1 MKNQGLNET
10 VVSSSRIPRISGNLS
25 IHKFSRSDCF
35 QNSPLKSSSTRLSL
49 NIHLLNSTKPRA
61 PSFVITSKNNSL
73 CSSQK
78 SSKERLDIK
87 EPLKTVKSTIKKFE
101 LNNRSVNQSF
111 FKFPRNRWEEI
122 KIPISPNEALNK
134 FSDSIPSWEHE
145 ELKGYPEIYYIGKNF
160 KPKEP
165 EFDDE
170 DGDYKILIKDH
181 IAFRFEIVGII
192 GKGSFG
198 QVVEVFDHKEK
209 KSIAMK
215 IIKNKSKFNSQA
227 KVEVE
232 ILEFIKNFDLE
243 KTSNIIEI
251 QGSFIFRKHM
261 VKHK

>member
-1 MKNQGLNET
+1 M
-10 VVSSSRIPRISGNLS
+10 
-25 IHKFSRSDCF
+25 
-35 QNSPLKSSSTRLSL
+35 
-49 NIHLLNSTKPRA
+49 
-61 PSFVITSKNNSL
+61 
-73 CSSQK
+73 
-78 SSKERLDIK
+78 
-87 EPLKTVKSTIKKFE
+87 
-101 LNNRSVNQSF
+101 
-111 FKFPRNRWEEI
+111 
-122 KIPISPNEALNK
+122 
-134 FSDSIPSWEHE
+134 
-145 ELKGYPEIYYIGKNF
+145 
-160 KPKEP
+160 
-165 EFDDE
+165 
-170 DGDYKILIKDH
+170 IKDH